1 MTQTFATVAQNI
13 LSDATQK
20 NMTAKEISMQLVKN
34 SPKRQSLIKEFLILS
49 NKTAPVG
56 TAALLIEAGNLI
68 LDQCNLNN
76 VNITNLLSYP
86 TNNLPSRYR
95 SQKFYNLATGAPA
108 AFLACLIYATDSE
121 SGFTLKDLGK
131 KYNEAKDRFGNWLN
145 EKGEDAT
152 NAAKEIGLAPAR
164 GAFLLL
170 LKVNFRNLAARLTN
184 YDKQFPSDKTS
195 SKLKEKWENL
205 GGDWAPLITTAR
217 ENANKKPLLGAPKN
231 FIGPYSNLTGAEIG
245 TAAAASIPIINE
257 IKDILKD
264 AFGDDILEKLKEEG
278 IEALKDKGKE
288 YLEERRND
296 RKKEGGGNFPEIG
309 SVKTPFGTFEWG
321 LTNNKAVLTGLA
333 LAVVAVIAIF
343 YFSKKK

>member
-13 LSDATQK
+13 LTDATNK

-68 LDQCNLNN
+68 IEQCNLNN
-76 VNITNLLSYP
+76 VDLTNLLSYP

-108 AFLACLIYATDSE
+108 AFLACLMYAMDSE
-121 SGFTLKDLGK
+121 SGFKPLKKVGDAARQFGGWVK
-131 KYNEAKDRFGNWLN
+131 EQAGDAKD
-145 EKGEDAT
+145 
-152 NAAKEIGLAPAR
+152 AAKEIGLAPAR

-184 YDKQFPSDKTS
+184 YDKQFPSDQTS
-195 SKLKEKWENL
+195 SKLKQKWENL

-217 ENANKKPLLGAPKN
+217 ENANKKPFLGAPKN
-231 FIGPYSNLTGAEIG
+231 FIGPYSNFTGAEIG
-245 TAAAASIPIINE
+245 AAIAAAGGIIATLAP
-257 IKDILKD
+257 ILKD
-264 AFGDDILEKLKEEG
+264 AIGDKKLEDIQEA
-278 IEALKDKGKE
+278 IEKGKE
-288 YLEERRND
+288 TIED
-296 RKKEGGGNFPEIG
+296 IKDKQTGGGNFPEIG

>member
-76 VNITNLLSYP
+76 IDITNLLSYP

-108 AFLACLIYATDSE
+108 AFLACLMYATDSE
-121 SGFTLKDLGK
+121 SGFLKDLGK
-131 KYNEAKDRFGNWLN
+131 KYNEAKDRAKNWFN
-145 EKGEDAT
+145 ERGEEAKD
-152 NAAKEIGLAPAR
+152 AAKEIGLAPAR

-184 YDKQFPSDKTS
+184 YDKQFPSDQTS
-195 SKLKEKWENL
+195 SKLKQKWENL

-231 FIGPYSNLTGAEIG
+231 FMGPYSNVTGVEIG
-245 TAAAASIPIINE
+245 TAAATAIPIINE

-278 IEALKDKGKE
+278 IEALKDRGKE

-296 RKKEGGGNFPEIG
+296 RKNEGGGNFPEIG
-309 SVKTPFGTFEWG
+309 SVKTPFGNFEWG

>member
-76 VNITNLLSYP
+76 VDITNLLSYP

-108 AFLACLIYATDSE
+108 AFLACLMYATDSE

-131 KYNEAKDRFGNWLN
+131 KYNEAKDRFGNWIN
-145 EKGEDAT
+145 EKVEEGKDT
-152 NAAKEIGLAPAR
+152 AKEVGLAPAR

-184 YDKQFPSDKTS
+184 YDKQFPSDQTS
-195 SKLKEKWENL
+195 SKLKQKWENL

-231 FIGPYSNLTGAEIG
+231 FMGPYSNLTGAEIG
-245 TAAAASIPIINE
+245 AAIAAAGGIIATLAP
-257 IKDILKD
+257 ILKD
-264 AFGDDILEKLKEEG
+264 AIGDKKLEEIQEA
-278 IEALKDKGKE
+278 IEKGKE
-288 YLEERRND
+288 TIED
-296 RKKEGGGNFPEIG
+296 IKDKQTGGGNFPEIG
-309 SVKTPFGTFEWG
+309 SVKTPFGNFEWG

-333 LAVVAVIAIF
+333 LAVVAIIAIF

>member
-1 MTQTFATVAQNI
+1 MTNQTFATVAQNI
-13 LSDATQK
+13 LSDATNK

-49 NKTAPVG
+49 GKTAPVG

-68 LDQCNLNN
+68 IDQCNLNN
-76 VNITNLLSYP
+76 VDITNLLSYP

-108 AFLACLIYATDSE
+108 AFLACLMYAMDSE
-121 SGFTLKDLGK
+121 SGFLKKIGDAARQFGGWVK
-131 KYNEAKDRFGNWLN
+131 EQAGDAKD
-145 EKGEDAT
+145 
-152 NAAKEIGLAPAR
+152 AAKEIGLAPAR

-217 ENANKKPLLGAPKN
+217 ENANKKPFLGAPKN

-278 IEALKDKGKE
+278 IEALKGKGKE
-288 YLEERRND
+288 FLEEKRND
-296 RKKEGGGNFPEIG
+296 RKNEGGGNFPEIG
-309 SVKTPFGTFEWG
+309 SVKTPFGNFEWG